1 MAEYVEICSYLMG
14 SSKTNSIIKWMS
26 DNPDERYIYVVPNL
40 NELQDSEDSTS
51 RVLSIG
57 FTTPESGG
65 EFKTKSEH
73 LYSLC
78 LRGESIACTHVLYKM
93 LSDSTLKLIK
103 DRGYILV
110 IDEEVALIDTYT
122 SASPADLVSL
132 LNSGLVDISDEDGMV
147 SWIGSAESTEPYEET
162 SHKFHRFYK
171 HIKNENIYTTRQI
184 KTGDKYKSLFMV
196 SQITKEVI
204 DCAKRVVVIT
214 YLYQNSVLDCFLRLK
229 GFKTKRFSDVSIK
242 EASLSDVVSRINLLP
257 YDDKLSKLKMSSSW
271 WNSASSKDIKLVEN
285 FIRRTS
291 RRSGLESGDI
301 MWTIPSSRT
310 KWSLNKKK
318 MKVSPQSFV
327 EGSDGEPCWIAC
339 TMKATNRYSHKK
351 LAIHC
356 FNRYP
361 HVAVYS
367 YLNDYGYQ
375 VDQDKYAVAEL
386 LQWLFRS
393 NIRTTNGE
401 VTLAIGSKRMYNLY
415 LMWANGEIKDDL

>member
-1 MAEYVEICSYLMG
+1 MADYVEICSYLMG
-14 SSKTNSIIKWMS
+14 SSKTNSIIKWMN
-26 DNPDERYIYVVPNL
+26 DNPQERYIYVVPNL
-40 NELQDSEDSTS
+40 NELEDSEYGDS

-57 FTTPESGG
+57 FTTPEAGG
-65 EFKTKSEH
+65 DFKTKSEH
-73 LYSLC
+73 LYDLC
-78 LRGESIACTHVLYKM
+78 ARGESVACTHVLYKM
-93 LSDSTLKLIK
+93 LSENTLKLIK
-103 DRGYILV
+103 DKGYILV

-132 LNSGLVDISDEDGMV
+132 LNDKKVNISDEDGMV
-147 SWIGSAESTEPYEET
+147 SWIANEEITEPYESV

-204 DCAKRVVVIT
+204 ECAKRVVIIT
-214 YLYQNSVLDCFLRLK
+214 YLYQDSILDCFLQLK
-229 GFKTKRFSDVSIK
+229 GFKVKKFKDIIVK
-242 EASLSDVVSRINLLP
+242 ESSLTGVVNRINLLP
-257 YDDKLSKLKMSSSW
+257 YDDKLSKLKLSSSW
-271 WNSASSKDIKLVEN
+271 WNVASSKDIKLVEN

-291 RRSGLESGDI
+291 RRSGLESGYI
-301 MWTIPSSRT
+301 MWTVPSTRT
-310 KWSLNKKK
+310 KWSQSKRKL
-318 MKVSPQSFV
+318 KVDPQSFV
-327 EGSDGEPCWIAC
+327 DGSDGEPCWIAC

-367 YLNDYGYQ
+367 YLNDYGFQ

-393 NIRTTNGE
+393 NIRVPDGE
-401 VTLAIGSKRMYNLY
+401 VTVAIASKRMYNLY
-415 LMWANGEIKDDL
+415 LKWANGEIKDDF